1 MGLLQGIQMRVW
13 TLSGCSAHVV
23 TIACLHGP
31 RSGVRWKAL
40 EPTEGLPPTL
50 CVTAVSGSGRAPC
63 AALL

>member
-1 MGLLQGIQMRVW
+1 MGLLQGIQMCGW
-13 TLSGCSAHVV
+13 TLSGCGAHVG

-31 RSGVRWKAL
+31 RSGARWEAL

-50 CVTAVSGSGRAPC
+50 CVTPVSGSGRASC